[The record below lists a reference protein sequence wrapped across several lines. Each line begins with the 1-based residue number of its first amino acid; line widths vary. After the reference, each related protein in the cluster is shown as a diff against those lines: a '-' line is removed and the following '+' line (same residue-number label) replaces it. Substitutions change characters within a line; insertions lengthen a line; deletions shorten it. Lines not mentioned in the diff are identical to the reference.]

1 MFNIIMKDYN
11 TVLKT
16 NRFTTE
22 SQIKKVKVVEEVQKK
37 VDVNTTLKSP
47 ICSFLGHVDAGKTS
61 LMDIIRNSNFQQHEA
76 GGITQSIGST
86 FVDIEDIIDITN
98 NIKGKF
104 EVKPEIP
111 GLLIIDTPG
120 HEAFNML
127 RERGSSLCDIAVLV
141 IDINDDLKPQAIE
154 SIKLLREKKI
164 PFVIAATKLD
174 RVNNYIVTEELSLRK
189 AFKKQ
194 KKDVVS
200 LIESKML
207 DMKYELEQHKIKAD
221 FYFKNKKPQSTY
233 SIVPI
238 SSKTKEGL
246 ADLLSLIIYL
256 SQNWMNKKILYNDNL
271 DATIMEC
278 HQDKKHGWVLDI
290 ILKNGTINIGEE
302 FATSSRSGERISKVR
317 KLLVQKNIN
326 KKIKFVEVESVRAS
340 NGIRLIGSNCD
351 NCYSGTKLHSTEN
364 ENCLELARAEVGGL
378 LDKMEL
384 KKLGVCIQ
392 AQTISNLDAMYQILS
407 KDKIPVMNTT
417 LKVFHEKDYDKL
429 DSKFENVEDLEYKC
443 LLYFGEMRE
452 KEKDM
457 YEKFGKTKGIK
468 FISSPVVYKLVE
480 DYLKY
485 KKECLEERQEKQ
497 ITEGGAVYPCKLKI
511 LNEHIY
517 MTGGV
522 DHILMGVR
530 VIKGR
535 LKMGTPLT
543 VVSKKKVLTEK
554 EMVLGQIL
562 SIQKNNEDKDIANEM
577 DEVCIRLSNPNKLTY
592 ERQFN
597 HKDDIVSHLTRERI
611 DILKKDYRDEMTK
624 NDWIHVIELKKLLN
638 IV

>member
-1 MFNIIMKDYN
+1 MKDYH
-11 TVLKT
+11 TVLKN
-16 NRFTTE
+16 NRVTTE
-22 SQIKKVKVVEEVQKK
+22 SQVKKIEIVKEVQKK

-61 LMDIIRNSNFQQHEA
+61 LMDIIRNTNFQEHEA

-86 FVDIEDIIDITN
+86 FVDIENLVDITN

-141 IDINDDLKPQAIE
+141 VDINDDLKPQTIE
-154 SIKLLREKKI
+154 SIKLLKQKKI

-174 RVNNYIVTEELSLRK
+174 RVHNYIVTKELSLRK

-194 KKDVVS
+194 TKEVISV
-200 LIESKML
+200 IESKML
-207 DMKYELEQHKIKAD
+207 DMKYELEQQEVNAE

-246 ADLLSLIIYL
+246 ADLLSLIVYL
-256 SQNWMNKKILYNDNL
+256 SQNWMNKKILYDDNL

-278 HQDKKHGWVLDI
+278 QQHKKYGWVLDI
-290 ILKNGTINIGEE
+290 ILKNGTINIGDE

-326 KKIKFVEVESVRAS
+326 NKIKFVEVESVRAS

-351 NCYSGTKLHSTEN
+351 NCYSGTKLHSTQN
-364 ENCLELARAEVGGL
+364 KDCLELARAEVGGL

-384 KKLGVCIQ
+384 KKIGVCIQ

-443 LLYFGEMRE
+443 ILYFGEMRE

-457 YEKFGKTKGIK
+457 YEKWGKTKGIK
-468 FISSPVVYKLVE
+468 FITSPIVYKLVE
-480 DYLKY
+480 DYLIY

-497 ITEGGAVYPCKLKI
+497 ITEGGCVYPCKLKI

-530 VIKGR
+530 IIKGR
-535 LKMGTPLT
+535 LKMGTPLI

-577 DEVCIRLSNPNKLTY
+577 DEVCVRLSNPNKLTY

-624 NDWIHVIELKKLLN
+624 NDWMLVVELKKLLN
-638 IV
+638 IDIY

>member
-1 MFNIIMKDYN
+1 MKDYH
-11 TVLKT
+11 TVLKN
-16 NRFTTE
+16 NRVTTE
-22 SQIKKVKVVEEVQKK
+22 SQVKKLEIVKEVQKK

-61 LMDIIRNSNFQQHEA
+61 LMDIIRNTNFQEHEA

-86 FVDIEDIIDITN
+86 FVDIENLVDITN

-141 IDINDDLKPQAIE
+141 VDINDDLKPQTIE
-154 SIKLLREKKI
+154 SIKLLRDKKI

-174 RVNNYIVTEELSLRK
+174 RVNNYIVTKELSLRK

-194 KKDVVS
+194 TKEVISV
-200 LIESKML
+200 IESKML
-207 DMKYELEQHKIKAD
+207 DMKYKLEQQEVNAE

-246 ADLLSLIIYL
+246 ADLLSLIVYL
-256 SQNWMNKKILYNDNL
+256 SQNWMNKKILYDDNL

-278 HQDKKHGWVLDI
+278 QQHKKYGWVLDI
-290 ILKNGTINIGEE
+290 ILKNGTINIGDE

-326 KKIKFVEVESVRAS
+326 NKIKFVEVESVRAS

-351 NCYSGTKLHSTEN
+351 NCYSGTKLHSTQN
-364 ENCLELARAEVGGL
+364 KDCLELARAEVGGL

-384 KKLGVCIQ
+384 KKIGVCIQ

-443 LLYFGEMRE
+443 ILYFGEMRE

-457 YEKFGKTKGIK
+457 YEKWGKTKGIK
-468 FISSPVVYKLVE
+468 FITSPIVYKLVE
-480 DYLKY
+480 DYLIY

-497 ITEGGAVYPCKLKI
+497 ITEGGCVYPCKLKI

-562 SIQKNNEDKDIANEM
+562 SIQKNNEDKAIANEM

-624 NDWIHVIELKKLLN
+624 NDWMLVVELKKLLN